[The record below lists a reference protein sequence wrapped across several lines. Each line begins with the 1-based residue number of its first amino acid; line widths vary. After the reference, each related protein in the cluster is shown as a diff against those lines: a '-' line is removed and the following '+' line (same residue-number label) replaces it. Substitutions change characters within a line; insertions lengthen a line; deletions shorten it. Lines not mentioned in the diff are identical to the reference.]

1 MERIGECHKA
11 EYGCEPAA
19 AASVPGRF
27 HLLGEHTWFAGGNTL
42 SMAIDFRLFISISP
56 REDAGY
62 RIYSVKTGE
71 RKKISPSNL
80 KYRKEDRWVNS
91 LKAVISSFMEAG
103 EDVPGLNIT
112 ILSDIPPDSGFGNP
126 NAMKVGL
133 ALVLRRFLY
142 SGRRGKMQDKT
153 LISII
158 ERANTCFLNTHSHRA
173 DIFCALYAR
182 KGYCIKTDYRG
193 NSFELSSF
201 PAKGY
206 SVVLVD
212 SKVPRIFAREELDLR
227 IKECI
232 RAYEIVRA
240 SKDVPADFSSMDEA
254 TLNEI
259 PGIPESVRRRAAFIL
274 NEAARV
280 DDAVRLL
287 KKKDYAGFSKAV
299 IRSHEGLRDY
309 FEISC
314 PEIDWIVKRVQE
326 FIVPEKPALVCSR
339 LTGRGFGGCAY
350 AVMKSDDFP
359 AFVSKLEDYERIFGF
374 KPSFYTVTP
383 SSAAVIL

>member
-11 EYGCEPAA
+11 EYGCEPAV

-56 REDAGY
+56 RDDSGY
-62 RIYSVKTGE
+62 RVFSVRTGE
-71 RKKISPSNL
+71 RKKISASNL

-91 LKAVISSFMEAG
+91 LKAVIASFVEYG

-112 ILSDIPPDSGFGNP
+112 VLSEIPPDSGFGNP
-126 NAMKVGL
+126 NAMKVGM
-133 ALVLRRFLY
+133 ALVLRRFLCA
-142 SGRRGKMQDKT
+142 GRRGKMQDKT
-153 LISII
+153 LISIL
-158 ERANTCFLNTHSHRA
+158 ERANTHFLNTHTHRA
-173 DIFCALYAR
+173 DIFCALYSK
-182 KGYCIKTDYRG
+182 KGYCIKTDYRN
-193 NSFELSSF
+193 NSYEVSSF
-201 PAKGY
+201 PTNSY
-206 SVVLVD
+206 SIVLVD
-212 SKVPRIFAREELDLR
+212 SKVPRILAREELDLR
-227 IKECI
+227 IQECI

-240 SKDVPADFSSMDEA
+240 SKDVPADFSAMDEA
-254 TLNEI
+254 SLNEI

-274 NEAARV
+274 NEATRV
-280 DDAVRLL
+280 DDALRLL

-299 IRSHEGLRDY
+299 LHSHEGLRDH

-326 FIVPEKPALVCSR
+326 FIIPEKPDLICSR

-350 AVMKSDDFP
+350 AVMRSDNFSG
-359 AFVSKLEDYERIFGF
+359 FVSKLEDYERIFGF

-383 SSAAVIL
+383 SAAAVIL